1 MKKMYCRL
9 AFLMLEKDTKL
20 SQRQLSRELGIS
32 LGTINKL
39 YNGRP
44 FTGRVDS
51 EVVEKLCHYFQCGL
65 SDLFEL
71 RDDLAEK
78 LSP

>member
-1 MKKMYCRL
+1 MYCRL

-20 SQRQLSRELGIS
+20 SQRQLSRELDIS

-51 EVVEKLCHYFQCGL
+51 EVVEKICNYFQCDI

-71 RDDLAEK
+71 VEVA
-78 LSP
+78 

>member
-1 MKKMYCRL
+1 MYCRL
-9 AFLMLEKDTKL
+9 AFLMIEKDIKL
-20 SQRQLSRELGIS
+20 SQRQLSRELDIA

-51 EVVEKLCHYFQCGL
+51 EIVEKLCNYFGCGI

-71 RDDLAEK
+71 KEEVA
-78 LSP
+78 

>member
-1 MKKMYCRL
+1 MYCRL

-20 SQRQLSRELGIS
+20 SQRQLSRELKIS

-44 FTGRVDS
+44 FNGRVDS
-51 EVVEKLCHYFQCGL
+51 EVVEKLCDYFKCDVA
-65 SDLFEL
+65 DLFEL
-71 RDDLAEK
+71 RDDSA
-78 LSP
+78 